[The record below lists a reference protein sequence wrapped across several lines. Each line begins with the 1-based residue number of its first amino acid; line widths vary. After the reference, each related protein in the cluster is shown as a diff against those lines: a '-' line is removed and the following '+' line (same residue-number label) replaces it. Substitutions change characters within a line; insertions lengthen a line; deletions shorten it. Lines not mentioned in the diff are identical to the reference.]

1 MTRIQKEQLVQLF
14 TRSKIKV
21 SNAEESKKIQE
32 IAFKAGWSWDSAH
45 PKKVSF
51 ETLPYLF
58 FWDDKQI
65 CFSFSLESFDRLGTK
80 EITYKQIMDVLET
93 KAYIIYSK
101 SMLDSIDSAPIIYAD
116 SPSKAKAKALKL
128 GYLDCK
134 YIDLAIKRIPE
145 EDKVEF
151 YGKFISKR
159 NKENNLKERQKYL
172 DSFNKIKELPNDSLF
187 LVQNGFVGNDMLFW
201 KQNNAGYSCNIKE
214 AQVYTKIQLFQM
226 LPLKDNMK
234 IWNYY
239 YIMENLSLV
248 CNSQCLDCKE
258 RI

>member
-14 TRSKIKV
+14 IRSRIKV
-21 SNAEESKKIQE
+21 TNAEESKKVQE

-45 PKKVSF
+45 PKKISF
-51 ETLPYLF
+51 ENMPYLF
-58 FWDDKQI
+58 FWDDKHI
-65 CFSFSLESFDRLGTK
+65 CYSHSLASFDKLRTK
-80 EITYKQIMDVLET
+80 EITYKQIMDTLALET

-116 SPSKAKAKALKL
+116 SLSKAKAKALKL

-134 YIDLAIKRIPE
+134 YFDLVIERIPE
-145 EDKVEF
+145 EDK
-151 YGKFISKR
+151 G
-159 NKENNLKERQKYL
+159 
-172 DSFNKIKELPNDSLF
+172 LPNDSLF
-187 LVQNGFVGNDMLFW
+187 LIQNGFVGNDMLFL

-226 LPLKDNMK
+226 LPLQDNMK

-248 CNSQCLDCKE
+248 CNSQCLDYKE
-258 RI
+258 NKNK